1 MRYLIFFATLTLL
14 HAQQPPASAGDDVRG
29 YNDTPL
35 ITGQKW
41 KVHDMERPRPVKVA
55 PGAPMTGVPPSDAI
69 VLFDGKDL
77 SQWVTQGKNGA
88 PVAPTWKVEKGYIE
102 IVPRTGKLV
111 TKQSFGD
118 CQLHVEGW
126 SRRPIPGKGRGWV
139 TAALS

>member
-1 MRYLIFFATLTLL
+1 
-14 HAQQPPASAGDDVRG
+14 
-29 YNDTPL
+29 
-35 ITGQKW
+35 
-41 KVHDMERPRPVKVA
+41 MERPRPVKVA

-126 SRRPIPGKGRGWV
+126 SRRPIQGKGRGWV

>member
-55 PGAPMTGVPPSDAI
+55 PGAPMTGVLSSDAI
-69 VLFDGKDL
+69 VYLTAKIYR
-77 SQWVTQGKNGA
+77 NG
-88 PVAPTWKVEKGYIE
+88 
-102 IVPRTGKLV
+102 
-111 TKQSFGD
+111 
-118 CQLHVEGW
+118 
-126 SRRPIPGKGRGWV
+126 
-139 TAALS
+139 